1 MADYKQ
7 YFQAVLRPPSE
18 HMAEDFFVLS
28 GRYSNFQKETYFIR
42 YLSKGEYGDII
53 AKLRMWQEDDRA
65 KRNG

>member
-1 MADYKQ
+1 MADYRQ

-18 HMAEDFFVLS
+18 HMTEDFFALS

-42 YLSKGEYGDII
+42 YVSKHEYVRLKERLCLWQGDT
-53 AKLRMWQEDDRA
+53 RA